1 MHYPVVCGSPCRRRA
16 VLRTADRGKLLQSQN
31 TILLRRLAGLPG
43 CLVAWLPG
51 CNGLRR
57 RRFFWQLVFTD
68 KALRGYDGFIFQFG
82 ICCRGPENCALEA
95 HHEV

>member
-1 MHYPVVCGSPCRRRA
+1 MHDPVVCGSPCRRRA

-31 TILLRRLAGLPG
+31 TILLWRLA
-43 CLVAWLPG
+43 VLPG